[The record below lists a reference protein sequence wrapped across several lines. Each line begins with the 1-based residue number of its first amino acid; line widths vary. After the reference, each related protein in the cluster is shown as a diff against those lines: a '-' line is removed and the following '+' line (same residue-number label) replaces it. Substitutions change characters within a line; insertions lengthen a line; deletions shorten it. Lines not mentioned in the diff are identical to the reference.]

1 MTTHSLSHLLAQKA
15 ARERSVAAPLF
26 GLVEN
31 EEGVLQGLGANDSRG
46 VVVECE
52 TRRKSGRGTEIWFVL
67 PSSRSS
73 SSLQQQQQNQ
83 QRQRLQTH
91 EDIILLE
98 DHPLYRTAT
107 EQQSESS
114 HVGEDDYG
122 EVSFNM
128 GLTEKQRRARENVAL
143 PYFDAQKEGG
153 AGEGGRI
160 LYDMG
165 VEDDFDEEED
175 EI

>member
-15 ARERSVAAPLF
+15 ARDRSIAAPLF
-26 GLVEN
+26 GLVED
-31 EEGVLQGLGANDSRG
+31 EEGVVQGLGANDSRG
-46 VVVECE
+46 TVVECE
-52 TRRKSGRGTEIWFVL
+52 TRRKSGRGVEVWFVL
-67 PSSRSS
+67 PPVARRGIDKAAQS
-73 SSLQQQQQNQ
+73 QQQ
-83 QRQRLQTH
+83 RRR
-91 EDIILLE
+91 EDIVLLE

-107 EQQSESS
+107 EAPTD
-114 HVGEDDYG
+114 EDNEYG
-122 EVSFNM
+122 EVSFNLS
-128 GLTEKQRRARENVAL
+128 LTSKQRQARENVEL

-153 AGEGGRI
+153 GGEGGRI

>member
-15 ARERSVAAPLF
+15 ARDRSIAAPLF
-26 GLVEN
+26 GLVED
-31 EEGVLQGLGANDSRG
+31 EEGIVQGLGANDSRG
-46 VVVECE
+46 LVVECE
-52 TRRKSGRGTEIWFVL
+52 TRRKSGRGTEVWFVL
-67 PSSRSS
+67 PAQQV
-73 SSLQQQQQNQ
+73 QQQQQ
-83 QRQRLQTH
+83 QRRLPSH

-107 EQQSESS
+107 SQSEAPT
-114 HVGEDDYG
+114 GDEEDYG
-122 EVSFNM
+122 EVSFNLS
-128 GLTEKQRRARENVAL
+128 LTSKQRLARENVEL

-153 AGEGGRI
+153 GGEGGRI

>member
-26 GLVEN
+26 GLVED
-31 EEGVLQGLGANDSRG
+31 EEGIVQGLGANDSRG

-52 TRRKSGRGTEIWFVL
+52 TRRKSGRGTEVWFVL
-67 PSSRSS
+67 STRHSKSAQQA
-73 SSLQQQQQNQ
+73 QQQQ
-83 QRQRLQTH
+83 RRLPSL
-91 EDIILLE
+91 EDIMLLE
-98 DHPLYRTAT
+98 DHPLYQTAT
-107 EQQSESS
+107 ERPEAPT
-114 HVGEDDYG
+114 GEEEYG

-128 GLTEKQRRARENVAL
+128 SLTEKQRRARENVEL

-153 AGEGGRI
+153 GGEGGRI

-165 VEDDFDEEED
+165 VEDDFDDEED